1 MKKAIKQQKKKTS
14 RNKKAVVQPGP
25 VTPAPD
31 GVQATDQ
38 ARFVNDLLIR
48 GEAAELTPDGKL
60 PLEATHVIQ
69 KRNSDG
75 SVEVKRARYKLA

>member
-1 MKKAIKQQKKKTS
+1 MKKVVKQQKQKRS

-25 VTPAPD
+25 VTLAPD
-31 GVQATDQ
+31 EAQARDK

-69 KRNSDG
+69 KKNPDG
-75 SVEVKRARYKLA
+75 SVEVKRARYKLV